1 MLYLKT
7 WMFLN
12 VRAIP
17 KVSILV
23 DHVVKAKF
31 VAVVFPLRRVMGL
44 FWFFFGCTVPTEQWD
59 GLA

>member
-1 MLYLKT
+1 MLYIKT

-17 KVSILV
+17 RVSILV

-31 VAVVFPLRRVMGL
+31 VAVVFPLRRVM
-44 FWFFFGCTVPTEQWD
+44 FFFFFGGAQSPQSSGMD
-59 GLA
+59 

>member
-1 MLYLKT
+1 MLYIKT

-17 KVSILV
+17 RVSILV

-31 VAVVFPLRRVMGL
+31 VAVVFPLRRVMG
-44 FWFFFGCTVPTEQWD
+44 FFFGCTVPTEQWD
-59 GLA
+59 GLG